1 MLSLRRP
8 SEGRTPQI
16 PYNRVWIPAGQIAVR
31 FGIKALE
38 TISEKPVGAKSRFYV
53 NFV

>member
-1 MLSLRRP
+1 MLSLLRP
-8 SEGRTPQI
+8 SEARTPQI
-16 PYNRVWIPAGQIAVR
+16 PYNRVWIPVGQIAAR

-38 TISEKPVGAKSRFYV
+38 TVSEKPVGAKSRFYA